1 MLEYTILDYVNN
13 LRVNRELLKKSTFV
27 RAKYTVQSAPATL
40 GLADPCAGCL
50 LRAGNGGYCMGRTK
64 VQVCTCTA

>member
-27 RAKYTVQSAPATL
+27 RAKYTVQHEMRLGSGSQACTENRSDTSSFLKEFIYYTQRIVFTL
-40 GLADPCAGCL
+40 
-50 LRAGNGGYCMGRTK
+50 
-64 VQVCTCTA
+64 